1 MADEENANIDEVPVV
16 EMPGVETEEKPV
28 SSDGKAAEGSTTV
41 GGVTMDETQFPLTVV
56 VISSIILL
64 IATDAS
70 SDLTSGSYRGYC
82 ISISSISL
90 IISFL
95 SLLMHKFASSLYA
108 KVEKHICMTNFLWS
122 FIGACF
128 LTFRSPFLTVSNCLP
143 LLSSPS
149 YSSLDLDQG
158 SHFTLHH
165 VYLIH
170 LYRLSL
176 NQLNDRPAMVT
187 LPLGQLS
194 LGVPCQWAWIPARSN
209 PTSGG

>member
-28 SSDGKAAEGSTTV
+28 STDGKAAEGSTTV

-128 LTFRSPFLTVSNCLP
+128 LTFRSPFLTTSNGYFAAWATVFGC
-143 LLSSPS
+143 
-149 YSSLDLDQG
+149 
-158 SHFTLHH
+158 
-165 VYLIH
+165 
-170 LYRLSL
+170 
-176 NQLNDRPAMVT
+176 AMSMGMDT
-187 LPLGQLS
+187 STFQSNIRGLGAIM
-194 LGVPCQWAWIPARSN
+194 GHMAA
-209 PTSGG
+209 